1 MAATH
6 WHGRPAVYNPP
17 DNLNP
22 NLPTYNINQ
31 MDSTPTYDVAN
42 LVAWLGFLLAFI
54 FGYVANKTSFCT
66 MGAVSDVVN
75 MGDWGRMRAWL
86 LGIAI
91 AILGTAVLVYLGD
104 LRVSETYYTRGPFHW
119 LAFLVGGLTFGIGMT
134 LGSGCGQRTLVRL
147 GGGNLKSVVVFLFMG
162 YFALVSMN
170 GILRVFTDTF
180 LRADIFTLYLGSD
193 QSLPSVLGY
202 SGGMSHIV
210 VAGVLALAIIAFV
223 FASKEFRSSADN
235 MLAGAVV
242 GLVVAAGWYVTAK
255 LGYQEDPETMEM
267 VYVGTASKLA
277 ESMTFVGPLANT
289 MDLWAYW
296 TDKTMNFGIATVFG
310 VVIGSFIYSV
320 FNKSFRWEYFTSP
333 QDMFRHLIGAALMGY
348 GGVTALG
355 CTIGQGVTGVSTLAI
370 GSFVALFGIIAGA
383 AATMKIQYYLLM
395 RDA

>member
-1 MAATH
+1 METETTFGIAQTVTWA
-6 WHGRPAVYNPP
+6 
-17 DNLNP
+17 
-22 NLPTYNINQ
+22 
-31 MDSTPTYDVAN
+31 
-42 LVAWLGFLLAFI
+42 GFVLAFI

-86 LGIAI
+86 LGIAV
-91 AILGTAVLVYLGD
+91 ATLGTGILVYLGI
-104 LRVSETYYTRGPFHW
+104 LRVDETYYTRGPFHW
-119 LAFLVGGLTFGIGMT
+119 LAFLIGGLTFGVGMT
-134 LGSGCGQRTLVRL
+134 LASGCGQRTLVRL

-162 YFALVSMN
+162 YAALVSMN
-170 GILRVFTDTF
+170 GILRVFTDKF
-180 LRADIFTLYLGSD
+180 LRAELFTLYLGSD
-193 QSLPSVLGY
+193 QSLPSVLNM
-202 SGGMSHIV
+202 SGPTSHLY
-210 VAGVLALAIIAFV
+210 VAAAIALSMMVFV
-223 FASKEFRSSADN
+223 FISKEFRASVDN
-235 MLAGAVV
+235 ILAGLVV
-242 GLVVAAGWYVTAK
+242 GLVVVAGWYVTAK
-255 LGYQEDPETMEM
+255 IGYGEDPETMES
-267 VYVGTASKLA
+267 VYMGTASGLA

-296 TDKTMNFGIATVFG
+296 MDKKFNFGIATVFG

-355 CTIGQGVTGVSTLAI
+355 CTIGQGVTGISTLAI

-395 RDA
+395 RNA

>member
-1 MAATH
+1 
-6 WHGRPAVYNPP
+6 
-17 DNLNP
+17 
-22 NLPTYNINQ
+22 

-202 SGGMSHIV
+202 SGGMSHLV
-210 VAGVLALAIIAFV
+210 VAGVLALAIIVFV

-267 VYVGTASKLA
+267 VYMGTASKLA

-355 CTIGQGVTGVSTLAI
+355 CTIGQGVTGVSTLAL